1 MTFGTGL
8 GKQEVE
14 GSPAVFFVLLF
25 SFYFFFRFTF
35 ILVRLAYFTFD
46 TTNLSLRYGSILSKW
61 DCKFKIVWSFFT
73 IIFPRPSSLR
83 KETWMPCNRGGA
95 RMRFVSY
102 FSSLNHSLVRNKFID
117 ITAGFARFV

>member
-1 MTFGTGL
+1 MAFGTGL
-8 GKQEVE
+8 GNQEVV
-14 GSPAVFFVLLF
+14 GVLPFF
-25 SFYFFFRFTF
+25 SFFTF

-46 TTNLSLRYGSILSKW
+46 TTNLSLQYGSILSRW
-61 DCKFKIVWSFFT
+61 DCRFKIVWSFFP

-83 KETWMPCNRGGA
+83 KETWTPCNRGGA
-95 RMRFVSY
+95 RMRFVGY